1 MMQRKYL
8 ILILAVTVALLA
20 GAAVAVYV
28 TQTSGHA
35 KQVKQDEHNTNTH
48 VVFEDETPI
57 ADPAIV
63 GRWQN
68 AANPQWI
75 RVYLDDYDGDGFFW
89 GKEWDE
95 AEDVHEEDLN
105 YHGNGWF
112 RWRIDKHQLLEM
124 HTMDAQDTPIPKPWL
139 VCPQSLPDSLILTN
153 AEYQTQCIRFSRIS
167 N

>member
-112 RWRIDKHQLLEM
+112 RWEKKGKVIREYA
-124 HTMDAQDTPIPKPWL
+124 TMDTRDVPIHHAYKIL
-139 VCPQSLPDSLILTN
+139 FSSADSLCYGEADYRN
-153 AEYQTQCIRFSRIS
+153 AVYEFVKAE
-167 N
+167 